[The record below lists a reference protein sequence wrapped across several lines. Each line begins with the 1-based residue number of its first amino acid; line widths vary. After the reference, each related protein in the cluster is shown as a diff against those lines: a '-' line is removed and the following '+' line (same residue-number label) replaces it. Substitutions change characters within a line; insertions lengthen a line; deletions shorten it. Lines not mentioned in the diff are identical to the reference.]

1 MSALQHLAEAALSMD
16 VDPPQYQ
23 PYTLLRVK
31 RKRNEE
37 PMEGLGMQICI
48 HEMFY
53 GSLNEARC

>member
-37 PMEGLGMQICI
+37 PMEGLGM
-48 HEMFY
+48 
-53 GSLNEARC
+53 